1 MLPGWGNWL
10 ARATAVYCWQNCHKR
25 FLGLSAERALPE
37 PATTPFLAPAPPSTG
52 QAGLP
57 EIVLWVDTFSRHFEP
72 EIPTA
77 AAEVLQAAGYH
88 IHIATPAAGVE
99 DAARPLCCGR
109 TYLAQ
114 GMVDQARFEA
124 ARLVDSLLPHVQAG
138 RVVIGL
144 EASCVLGLRD
154 DAQALGLGENAVLVG
169 KSVLLLEEFLARE
182 STAKRLRLPLQALPA
197 GETLIHGHCH
207 QKAVG
212 AMKAMRRVLKLI
224 PGHDFSIIEA
234 GCCGMAGTFGIEAEH
249 AALSSQMAEQAL
261 LPALREKPQARVVAN
276 GFSCR
281 HQMRAHGD
289 ARAQHLAL
297 LLRAALPKST

>member
-1 MLPGWGNWL
+1 MVEQ
-10 ARATAVYCWQNCHKR
+10 ARA
-25 FLGLSAERALPE
+25 
-37 PATTPFLAPAPPSTG
+37 
-52 QAGLP
+52 
-57 EIVLWVDTFSRHFEP
+57 
-72 EIPTA
+72 
-77 AAEVLQAAGYH
+77 
-88 IHIATPAAGVE
+88 
-99 DAARPLCCGR
+99 
-109 TYLAQ
+109 
-114 GMVDQARFEA
+114 EA
-124 ARLVDSLLPHVQAG
+124 HRLVDSLLPHVQAG

-154 DAQALGLGENAVLVG
+154 DAQALGLGETAALVG

-182 STAKRLRLPLQALPA
+182 STAKRLHLPLQALPA

-224 PGHDFSIIEA
+224 PGHDFSILEA

-297 LLRAALPKST
+297 LLRAALRTEESA